1 MIENQIVLG
10 GNMKDWIGNKAST
23 YKQLGARNNAL
34 TDRETNDFYATD
46 PKALELFL
54 EQLEKD
60 NLKLHKTIWEC
71 ACGEGHLSKLL
82 ESKGYNVL
90 SSDLINRGYG
100 EYGIDFL
107 KVKSNELYKEVDI
120 LTNPPY
126 KYAQDF
132 VNKALELLSPEH
144 YCIMILKI
152 QFLEGQTRKKLFEK
166 YPPQY
171 VYVHSTRQLC
181 AINGEFDK
189 YKSKSPALCYAWF
202 IWKKGYSGETIVR
215 WI

>member
-1 MIENQIVLG
+1 
-10 GNMKDWIGNKAST
+10 MKDWIGNKAST

-54 EQLEKD
+54 KQLDKD

-71 ACGEGHLSKLL
+71 ACGAGHLSKTL
-82 ESKGYNVL
+82 ESKGYEVI
-90 SSDLINRGYG
+90 STDLIYRGYG
-100 EYGIDFL
+100 KGGIDFL
-107 KVKSNELYKEVDI
+107 KVVPDDMYKDIDI

-126 KYAQDF
+126 KFAQEF
-132 VNKALELLSPEH
+132 VNKALEILSPTH

-181 AINGEFDK
+181 VINGEFEK
-189 YKSKSPALCYAWF
+189 YRGKSPALCYAWF
-202 IWKKGYSGETIVR
+202 VWKKGYTGETVVR

>member
-1 MIENQIVLG
+1 
-10 GNMKDWIGNKAST
+10 MKDWIGNKAST
-23 YKQLGARNNAL
+23 YKQLGARNNAI
-34 TDRETNDFYATD
+34 TDREENDFYATD
-46 PKALELFL
+46 PRALELFL

-71 ACGEGHLSKLL
+71 ACGAGHLSKLL
-82 ESKGYNVL
+82 ERKGYKVL

-100 EYGIDFL
+100 KYGVDFL
-107 KVKSNELYKEVDI
+107 QVEPSEIYKDVDI

-126 KYAQDF
+126 KFAQDF
-132 VNKALELLSPEH
+132 VSKAIELLSLDH

-181 AINGEFDK
+181 VINGEFDK
-189 YKSKSPALCYAWF
+189 YRGKSPALCYAWF
-202 IWKKGYSGETIVR
+202 VWKKGYSGETIVR

>member
-1 MIENQIVLG
+1 
-10 GNMKDWIGNKAST
+10 MKDWVGNKAST

-54 EQLEKD
+54 EQIEND

-71 ACGEGHLSKLL
+71 ACGAGHLSKLL
-82 ESKGYNVL
+82 ESKGYNVI
-90 SSDLINRGYG
+90 STDLINRGYG

-107 KVKSNELYKEVDI
+107 KSEYSEDYQNADI

-126 KYAQDF
+126 KFAQEF
-132 VNKALELLSPEH
+132 VNKAMEILSPDH

-181 AINGEFDK
+181 VINGEFDK
-189 YKSKSPALCYAWF
+189 YRGKSPALCYAWF
-202 IWKKGYSGETIVR
+202 VWKKGYSGETIVR